1 MFGTCYLKNRTCPSK
16 TVPSDAFCED
26 YTFRRVCDRKRGNRP
41 RRSLATAAF
50 FRVPAVFHRE
60 FKLYAVQNGLT
71 MVDLLQESFRAF
83 QQ

>member
-1 MFGTCYLKNRTCPSK
+1 MLRRLHLPARLRPQRGT
-16 TVPSDAFCED
+16 
-26 YTFRRVCDRKRGNRP
+26 RP

-50 FRVPAVFHRE
+50 FRVPAAFHRE

-83 QQ
+83 QQKRS